1 MDWNFKNDQYT
12 LKTKEEMQVTIALI
26 SVADYTTIKE
36 IPQKDVCEGSR
47 NLGAMLAPQGN
58 NQDEFKKLIH
68 TGKTMSMNI
77 STSKLLR
84 HEVLLAYAS
93 TSHEVS
99 IMQLHIFY

>member
-1 MDWNFKNDQYT
+1 MQGVAQFWEQFLYTTGGALALKKCFFLAMDWNFKNDQYT
-12 LKTKEEMQVTIALI
+12 LKTKEEIQVTIALT

-68 TGKTMSMNI
+68 TGK
-77 STSKLLR
+77 K
-84 HEVLLAYAS
+84 
-93 TSHEVS
+93 
-99 IMQLHIFY
+99 